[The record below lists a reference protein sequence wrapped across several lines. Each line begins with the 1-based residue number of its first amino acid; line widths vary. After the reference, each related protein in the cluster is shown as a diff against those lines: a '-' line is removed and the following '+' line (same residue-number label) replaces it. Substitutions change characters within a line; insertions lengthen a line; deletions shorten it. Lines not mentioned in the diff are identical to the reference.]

1 MHTAVLHNSHLVNTA
16 IMDMDM
22 DMEFHGYGIMDMETV
37 THKFSTMQSI
47 CTPNPQVVQGS
58 TVLTPCLPQ
67 VEKLKA
73 FWIYLLVSCFFVCF
87 FFAIILMFTIL
98 FICFGASSL
107 CFRASP
113 LAQTVKNLPARQ
125 ETWVWTLGQED
136 PLKKEMATHSSILAW
151 RILWTEEPG
160 RL

>member
-73 FWIYLLVSCFFVCF
+73 F
-87 FFAIILMFTIL
+87 
-98 FICFGASSL
+98 
-107 CFRASP
+107 
-113 LAQTVKNLPARQ
+113 
-125 ETWVWTLGQED
+125 
-136 PLKKEMATHSSILAW
+136 
-151 RILWTEEPG
+151 
-160 RL
+160 